1 MDDREARRIARQG
14 QFYLQEAIL
23 GLLERHPEGLKLGP
37 ISRTLDLPEAGF
49 NATVTGQLQLLEV
62 DGKVHQPRGP
72 YTEWTLTDSEQKKRT
87 L

>member
-14 QFYLQEAIL
+14 QFHLQEAIL
-23 GLLERHPEGLKLGP
+23 GLLESHPDGLLLGT
-37 ISRTLDLPEAGF
+37 ISEALDLPEAGF

-62 DGKVHQPRGP
+62 DGRVHQPRGFK
-72 YTEWTLTDSEQKKRT
+72 TEWLLTAPERKKRA